1 MQSTTDKQPGSEELA
16 NGGMFASPDQAVRV
30 LKKVIIGL
38 GIAIAVVMVV
48 MGVLIYHR
56 LSDDKAAAPQSPV
69 TESAP
74 AAETAAVPADAK
86 PGAIEGAHLVAP
98 VAGQAGKV
106 AHGVIALKPGERVV
120 RFQIAGAEIVLLV
133 ETQSGAQELVT
144 VDRATGAVRAR
155 LAVVAQP

>member
-1 MQSTTDKQPGSEELA
+1 M
-16 NGGMFASPDQAVRV
+16 
-30 LKKVIIGL
+30 
-38 GIAIAVVMVV
+38 
-48 MGVLIYHR
+48 
-56 LSDDKAAAPQSPV
+56 
-69 TESAP
+69 
-74 AAETAAVPADAK
+74 
-86 PGAIEGAHLVAP
+86 AP